1 VLVCSPSCCLA
12 TALMGLS
19 AAAAAQSPVPST
31 ALPALSN
38 TATRTERRSD
48 EVPATVSVSTA
59 AEAEERAA
67 RDLKD
72 LFRYEADLAVRAA
85 SPRFGAALGTSGRAG
100 NEGLN
105 VRGLEGNQVLLLV
118 DGIRLPSA
126 FSFGAFATGRLD
138 SLALDSAHTVE
149 VLRGPASTQFGSDGL
164 AGALS
169 VRTLQAAD
177 VLKPGQD
184 FNGYARAAGS
194 SLDGSVSA
202 GGAVAYRQPG
212 WDTLVV
218 AQRRQGHE
226 ADTQGSND
234 APDSR
239 RTAPNPLRYTQSSV
253 LAKLGVHPGPR
264 QRVQATLEA
273 VRRGTNSD
281 VVSARTAPAAA
292 PLAATAVLRLDAQ
305 DRVERD
311 RASLQHE
318 WEDLNAPWLQKAQ
331 TLVYTQLAQTR
342 QLSLEDRNTAADRV
356 RDNDYRER
364 LVGAQTQVEASFS
377 APLAQRLSAGA
388 EYSRNTL
395 TAQRNGTVP
404 PFGETYPSK
413 PFPDTRFT
421 LAGVFVQSELQL
433 GALALIP
440 ALRLDQFRLR
450 PDQSGYSGGTVVAL
464 SGRAA
469 TPRLGAVWQLSPTFA
484 PYAQWA
490 RGWRAPTPEQVN
502 NGFTNVA
509 SGYRSI
515 GNPSLEPERAQN
527 IELGLRG
534 AAAGWRWQLAG
545 YNSRYRGFISQEQIG
560 GSFTP
565 ADPAIFQSINLA
577 SARIRGAELRVR
589 YEPSARWQLRASAAS
604 ARGDTERSGAQTPL
618 NTVEP
623 TKLALGALWRS
634 AGWSLRAD
642 VLHVAAKD
650 PARISQPAPPASP
663 LFAPPSY
670 TTLDLGLSW
679 QPLRQLTLHLTLDN
693 ALDATYWRWSD
704 VRGVAANSA
713 ALNAFT
719 APGRSAALVARLDF

>member
-1 VLVCSPSCCLA
+1 MLVCLPLCCLA
-12 TALMGLS
+12 VVLLGLS
-19 AAAAAQSPVPST
+19 AAAAAQSPAGST

-38 TATRTERRSD
+38 SATRTERRSD
-48 EVPATVSVSTA
+48 EVPATVSVTNA
-59 AEAEERAA
+59 AEAEASAA

-72 LFRYEADLAVRAA
+72 LFRHEVDLAVRAA

-118 DGIRLPSA
+118 DGIRLPNA

-138 SLALDSAHTVE
+138 HLALDSAHTVE

-184 FNGYARAAGS
+184 FNGYARTAGTG
-194 SLDGSVSA
+194 LDRSVAA
-202 GGAVAYRQPG
+202 GGALAYRQPG
-212 WDTLVV
+212 WDVLVV

-226 ADTQGSND
+226 ADTQGDNA

-253 LAKLGVHPGPR
+253 LAKLGVQPGLG

-273 VRRGTNSD
+273 VRRGISSD
-281 VVSARTAPAAA
+281 VISARTAPSPTAL
-292 PLAATAVLRLDAQ
+292 PATAVLRLDAQ

-331 TLVYTQLAQTR
+331 TLVYAQSAQTHQR
-342 QLSLEDRNTAADRV
+342 AAEDRNTAADRL
-356 RDNDYRER
+356 RNNHYRER
-364 LVGAQTQVEASFS
+364 LVGAQTQLEASFS
-377 APLAQRLSAGA
+377 APLAQRLSAGLEA
-388 EYSRNTL
+388 SRNTL
-395 TAQRNGTVP
+395 SAERDGTVP
-404 PFGETYPSK
+404 PPGESFPSK
-413 PFPDTRFT
+413 PFPDTRYT
-421 LAGVFVQSELQL
+421 LAGAFVQSELQL
-433 GALALIP
+433 GSLALIP
-440 ALRLDQFRLR
+440 ALRLDQFRLA
-450 PDQSGYSGGTVVAL
+450 PEQSGYGAGAVVPL

-469 TPRLGAVWQLSPTFA
+469 TPRLGAVWQLSAQFA

-490 RGWRAPTPEQVN
+490 RGWRAPTPDQVN

-515 GNPSLEPERAQN
+515 GNPQLTPERAQN

-545 YNSRYRGFISQEQIG
+545 YSSRYRGFISQEQIS

-589 YEPSARWQLRASAAS
+589 YEPSVSWQLRASAAS
-604 ARGDTERSGAQTPL
+604 ARGDTERSGVQTPL

-642 VLHVAAKD
+642 VLHVAAKN
-650 PARISQPAPPASP
+650 PARINQPATPAAP
-663 LFAPPSY
+663 LFAPPRY

-679 QPLRQLTLHLTLDN
+679 QPLPQLTLHLSLDN
-693 ALDATYWRWSD
+693 TLDATYWRWSD

-713 ALNAFT
+713 VLDAFT